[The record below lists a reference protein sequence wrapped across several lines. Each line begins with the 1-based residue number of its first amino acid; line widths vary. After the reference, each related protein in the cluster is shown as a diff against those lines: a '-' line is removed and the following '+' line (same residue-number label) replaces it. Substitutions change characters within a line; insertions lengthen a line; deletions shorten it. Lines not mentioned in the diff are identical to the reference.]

1 MEKLEKFEKLSTK
14 RLLTY
19 YKKYRKHMLR
29 NLHRKDML
37 RNSPYNWT
45 KEEYPLNELTLHLLE
60 VKKLLDG
67 REHVE

>member
-1 MEKLEKFEKLSTK
+1 MEKLEKLEKLTTK

-19 YKKYRKHMLR
+19 YKKHRKRMLR
-29 NLHRKDML
+29 TD
-37 RNSPYNWT
+37 PYDY
-45 KEEYPLNELTLHLLE
+45 KEEENDRYSADDREWKKHLLE